1 MKAASQITVTQ
12 WLPKDTFQRYLN
24 FANEVNLV
32 IQDWNSIIFFWG
44 GEIVWLQCGYKI
56 KFLGPKGWHT

>member
-12 WLPKDTFQRYLN
+12 LLPKDTFQRYSN

-32 IQDWNSIIFFWG
+32 IQD
-44 GEIVWLQCGYKI
+44 
-56 KFLGPKGWHT
+56 